1 MGQNGRSALKNFM
14 LAAAAVALLW
24 VAMDWL
30 ALSSSAGCSAA
41 GDRAL
46 RAAGRPT
53 SWRSRLTPPM
63 GRT

>member
-30 ALSSSAGCSAA
+30 APLIVRGLL
-41 GDRAL
+41 G
-46 RAAGRPT
+46 G
-53 SWRSRLTPPM
+53 W
-63 GRT
+63 